1 MRGKEKKEA
10 RKSPRTG
17 LCSLSKH
24 NDYLKATIEVVKFV
38 SSDVITTSD
47 DGKDDGEKDFFD

>member
-1 MRGKEKKEA
+1 MREKEKKEA

-47 DGKDDGEKDFFD
+47 DGEKDFFD

>member
-1 MRGKEKKEA
+1 MREKEKKEA

-24 NDYLKATIEVVKFV
+24 NNYLKATIEVVKFV

>member
-1 MRGKEKKEA
+1 MREKEKKEA

-17 LCSLSKH
+17 LCLRSKH
-24 NDYLKATIEVVKFV
+24 NNYLKATIEVVKFI

-47 DGKDDGEKDFFD
+47 DGEKDFFD